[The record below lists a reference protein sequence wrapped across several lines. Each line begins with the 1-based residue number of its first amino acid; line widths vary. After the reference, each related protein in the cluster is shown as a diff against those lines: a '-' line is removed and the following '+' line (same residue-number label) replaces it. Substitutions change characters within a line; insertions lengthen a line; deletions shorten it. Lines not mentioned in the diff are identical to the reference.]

1 LLTELRCEFHPNLVV
16 SFVENG
22 KNPETEKII
31 PLASRRAMV
40 NERATAYVCQNQSCQ
55 LPVHTVSE
63 LRQLLG

>member
-1 LLTELRCEFHPNLVV
+1 VRREFHPNLVV

-31 PLASRRAMV
+31 PLASGRAMV